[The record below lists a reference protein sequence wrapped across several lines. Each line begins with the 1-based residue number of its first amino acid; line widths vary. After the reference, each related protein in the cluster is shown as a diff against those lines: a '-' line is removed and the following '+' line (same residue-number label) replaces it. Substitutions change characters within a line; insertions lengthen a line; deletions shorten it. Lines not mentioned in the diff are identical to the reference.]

1 LFLGCTSLSFWI
13 MAAVSRGR
21 DRSRSL
27 PGILAFSAVYVV
39 WGSTYLGIKFAIET
53 IPPLLMTG
61 ARFVLAG
68 GALYGALRLRGA
80 AAPSAR
86 QWLDALGIAVL
97 MLVFGQAGV
106 AWSEQI
112 VPSSLAALMVA
123 TVPMW
128 VVLLDWLAPRGTRP
142 SFRTIAGLVVGF
154 LGIATLVGP
163 AELIGVGGAVHPLG
177 AAVLLFASLSWAI
190 GSVLSRHTSNGT
202 SVFLATGMRML
213 VAGAVLLGAGLASG
227 EAADFAVAEVS
238 LASLLALLYLAG
250 FGSVIALSAY
260 VWLLQNAP
268 ISKTATY
275 AYVNPIIAVFLGWAI
290 AGEPVTTRVLV
301 AAVVIIGAVLLITSE
316 PRGRS
321 LRPAR
326 PRPTPVESPPKWATS
341 PPAPGDRRCA

>member
-1 LFLGCTSLSFWI
+1 
-13 MAAVSRGR
+13 MAAVSRGL

-27 PGILAFSAVYVV
+27 AGILAFGAVYIV

-68 GALYGALRLRGA
+68 GALYGALRLRGD

-86 QWLDALGIAVL
+86 QWLDALGIGVL

-106 AWSEQI
+106 AWAQQL

-123 TVPMW
+123 TVPLW
-128 VVLLDWLAPRGTRP
+128 VYVLLDWLAGRGTRP
-142 SFRTIAGLVVGF
+142 SFRTITGLVVGF

-177 AAVLLFASLSWAI
+177 AAVLLFASLSWAV

-227 EAADFAVAEVS
+227 EAADFSVTEVS
-238 LASLLALLYLAG
+238 LTSLVALLYLAG

>member
-1 LFLGCTSLSFWI
+1 
-13 MAAVSRGR
+13 
-21 DRSRSL
+21 
-27 PGILAFSAVYVV
+27 
-39 WGSTYLGIKFAIET
+39 
-53 IPPLLMTG
+53 
-61 ARFVLAG
+61 
-68 GALYGALRLRGA
+68 
-80 AAPSAR
+80 
-86 QWLDALGIAVL
+86 
-97 MLVFGQAGV
+97 
-106 AWSEQI
+106 
-112 VPSSLAALMVA
+112 
-123 TVPMW
+123 
-128 VVLLDWLAPRGTRP
+128 
-142 SFRTIAGLVVGF
+142 
-154 LGIATLVGP
+154 
-163 AELIGVGGAVHPLG
+163 
-177 AAVLLFASLSWAI
+177 
-190 GSVLSRHTSNGT
+190 
-202 SVFLATGMRML
+202 ML